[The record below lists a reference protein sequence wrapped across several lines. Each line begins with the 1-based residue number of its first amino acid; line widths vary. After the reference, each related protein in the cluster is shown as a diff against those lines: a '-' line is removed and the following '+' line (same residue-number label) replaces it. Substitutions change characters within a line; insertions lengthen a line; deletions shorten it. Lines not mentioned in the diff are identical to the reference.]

1 MRLSR
6 LILSGFKSFADTTE
20 FRFDSQIIGVVG
32 PNGCGKSNVVDA
44 IKWVLGE
51 RSAKSLRGGAMMD
64 VIFAGSASRKPC
76 GMASVTLVFDNPVL
90 SAEEQARRLAGAPAV
105 LDAEVDAPAEHLDE
119 EGAEGSSAVDRRAVR
134 HRGLPVDTDEVEV
147 TRRLHADGRSEYLV
161 NGRKVRL
168 RDIKELF
175 MDTGIGNDAYSII
188 EQGKVDAMLRA
199 APMERRNIL
208 EEAAGV
214 AKFRARKVEAQR
226 KLENAEKNLVLVR
239 EQLATTERRLKVV
252 KGQAERAR
260 RFRELDARRRV
271 LRQSVAFETYHEQR
285 ESLSGLTS
293 QLASLEAQRQELA
306 AAVVV
311 LEDRR
316 NLAESAAQSAGDVQR
331 TLEQR
336 RIEATGHERQAT
348 QRAELATRGLAEVEE
363 QSSSDVARIAEL
375 DGRIGELTAQ
385 VEDAAE
391 RVAAAAEAANEAER
405 AVMTASDA
413 RARTAEAAQQARTA
427 AERLRE
433 QSRGADREGARAAAA
448 VTSVDDREAQLEA
461 ELQRI
466 ERRRDPFRFE
476 VDAQRV
482 QRNHQTVQLMV
493 ARDEAVRL
501 EREVHSH
508 IAEAASLG
516 DRHASLARRLSQL
529 RDERT
534 SLESRA
540 RLLEEMQRAREG
552 VDEAVRAV
560 VGDRAAYPGISGILG
575 DWIEAELAD
584 AAAVEAALGRDL
596 ELIVVER
603 GQRTLDVARA
613 CADVRGRVTLAA
625 VDHAALPSA
634 DRPVAEGC
642 VPLASR
648 VRAREGAEGLVG
660 RLLADTWLVDGIAD
674 AERLLATSHAGARMV
689 TRRGEVLDSAG
700 RVTVGTPTGSGS
712 GEGLVARRAEL
723 ASLVARLGTLAV
735 EVELVEGEASAL
747 LARTDEAR
755 RMQREVDDRLAAV
768 RRAMV
773 DAEYRRDRCDQM
785 IQRIEHEQSAL
796 AVEIDELLRRLRTIA
811 TEREEAHEALSRAR
825 AVAEALQGRI
835 AVAEADAAKA
845 ATKAEAAAEALANAR
860 IASSERSAAVDLLRR
875 ERRSAELSRDELQR
889 QRAQSAEQADR
900 RTQQA
905 ERYRATIA
913 EAEAALAAARTELDA
928 VGGELEAAGTAVEST
943 RLAVAQAAEALRIAR
958 DQAHILER
966 NWNSVELG
974 RREVEIKRE
983 ALEESTLAEL
993 ELDLGAAY
1001 PDHVA
1006 ARAAEGFVPCDRTAA
1021 ERELA
1026 ELKDGIRALGNVN
1039 LDAIEEEG
1047 QLEQRNEDLVRQVGD
1062 IDSATKQLGELIV
1075 QLDAVSRVRFE
1086 QVFNTVRENFA
1097 GNGGMFRRL
1106 FGGGSAD
1113 LYLLP
1118 DEETGE
1124 VDILESGVEIRAK
1137 PPGKEPRVISQLSGG
1152 EKTMTAVALLMSIFQ
1167 SKPSPFCVLDEVDAA
1182 LDEANVERFCGVL
1195 REFLDRSHFIVI
1207 THHKRTM
1214 QACDQLY
1221 GITMP
1226 QRGVSKRV
1234 SVRFEQVGKDGAIAK
1249 EAVDAA
1255 ERAEHAVRP
1264 SDALA
1269 AAWKDN

>member
-1 MRLSR
+1 
-6 LILSGFKSFADTTE
+6 
-20 FRFDSQIIGVVG
+20 VVG

-64 VIFAGSASRKPC
+64 VIFAGSATRKPC

-105 LDAEVDAPAEHLDE
+105 LEAEVDAAAEHVDE
-119 EGAEGSSAVDRRAVR
+119 EGAEGSAAVDRHGVR

-199 APMERRNIL
+199 APMERRSIL

-214 AKFRARKVEAQR
+214 AKFRSRKAEAQR

-260 RFRELDARRRV
+260 RFRELDARRRG
-271 LRQSVAFETYHEQR
+271 LRQAVAFESYHEHR

-293 QLASLEAQRQELA
+293 QLASLESQRQELA

-316 NLAESAAQSAGDVQR
+316 NAAESAAQSAGDRQR
-331 TLEQR
+331 GLEQR
-336 RIEATGHERQAT
+336 RIEATGLERQAA
-348 QRAELATRGLAEVEE
+348 QRAELAARGLAEVEE
-363 QSSSDVARIAEL
+363 QSKSDVARLAEL
-375 DGRIGELTAQ
+375 DTRIGELTAQ

-413 RARTAEAAQQARTA
+413 RARTAEAAQQARA
-427 AERLRE
+427 AADRLRD
-433 QSRGADREGARAAAA
+433 QSRGADRESARAAAA
-448 VTSVDDREAQLEA
+448 VTAVDDREAQLDA
-461 ELQRI
+461 EMQRV

-476 VDAQRV
+476 LDAQRA
-482 QRNHQTVQLMV
+482 QRNHHVVQLMV
-493 ARDEAVRL
+493 ARDEAARL
-501 EREVHSH
+501 ERQVHAH
-508 IAEAASLG
+508 IAEAATLG
-516 DRHASLARRLSQL
+516 DRHASLARRLSSL

-552 VDEAVRAV
+552 VDEAVRTV
-560 VGDRAAYPGISGILG
+560 VGDRAAYPGVSGILG
-575 DWIEAELAD
+575 DWIEADLED
-584 AAAVEAALGRDL
+584 APAVEAALGRDL

-603 GQRTLDVARA
+603 GHRTLDVARA
-613 CADVRGRVTLAA
+613 CAGVRGRVTLAA
-625 VDHAALPSA
+625 AAHPPLPCPDRAEAAGCAALA
-634 DRPVAEGC
+634 T
-642 VPLASR
+642 R
-648 VRAREGAEGLVG
+648 VRARDGAGELVG
-660 RLLADTWLVDGIAD
+660 RLLADTWLVDDLAR
-674 AERLLATSHAGARMV
+674 AEELIATSHAGARMV

-700 RVTVGTPTGSGS
+700 RATVGTPTGSGS
-712 GEGLVARRAEL
+712 GEGLIARRAEL
-723 ASLVARLGTLAV
+723 TALGSRLASLAV

-747 LARTDEAR
+747 LARGDEAR

-768 RRAMV
+768 RRSMV
-773 DAEYRRDRCDQM
+773 DSEYRRDRCDQM
-785 IQRIEHEQSAL
+785 IQRVEHDQAAL
-796 AVEIDELLRRLRTIA
+796 GTEIDELLRRIRTIA
-811 TEREEAHEALSRAR
+811 GEREAAHDALSRAR

-835 AVAEADAAKA
+835 AVADADAAKA
-845 ATKAEAAAEALANAR
+845 TLKAEAAAEALANAR
-860 IASSERSAAVDLLRR
+860 IASSERTAAVDLVRR

-905 ERYRATIA
+905 DRYRATIA
-913 EAEAALAAARTELDA
+913 EAEAAAGAATAELGA
-928 VGGELEAAGTAVEST
+928 VGGELEAAGAAVEST
-943 RLAVAQAAEALRIAR
+943 RLAVAQSAEALRIAR

-983 ALEESTLAEL
+983 ALEEATLAEL

-1001 PDHVA
+1001 AGHVA
-1006 ARAAEGFVPCDRTAA
+1006 ERAAEGFVACDRAAA
-1021 ERELA
+1021 ERELSA
-1026 ELKDGIRALGNVN
+1026 LKDEIRALGNVN
-1039 LDAIEEEG
+1039 LDAIDEEG
-1047 QLEQRNEDLVRQVGD
+1047 QLEQRNEDLVRQVAD
-1062 IDSATKQLGELIV
+1062 IDAATRQLGELIV

-1086 QVFNTVRENFA
+1086 QVFTTVRENFA

-1214 QACDQLY
+1214 QSCDQLY

-1255 ERAEHAVRP
+1255 ERAERSARP

-1269 AAWKDN
+1269 AAWKEN

>member
-1 MRLSR
+1 
-6 LILSGFKSFADTTE
+6 
-20 FRFDSQIIGVVG
+20 
-32 PNGCGKSNVVDA
+32 
-44 IKWVLGE
+44 
-51 RSAKSLRGGAMMD
+51 
-64 VIFAGSASRKPC
+64 
-76 GMASVTLVFDNPVL
+76 
-90 SAEEQARRLAGAPAV
+90 
-105 LDAEVDAPAEHLDE
+105 
-119 EGAEGSSAVDRRAVR
+119 
-134 HRGLPVDTDEVEV
+134 
-147 TRRLHADGRSEYLV
+147 
-161 NGRKVRL
+161 
-168 RDIKELF
+168 
-175 MDTGIGNDAYSII
+175 
-188 EQGKVDAMLRA
+188 
-199 APMERRNIL
+199 
-208 EEAAGV
+208 
-214 AKFRARKVEAQR
+214 
-226 KLENAEKNLVLVR
+226 
-239 EQLATTERRLKVV
+239 
-252 KGQAERAR
+252 
-260 RFRELDARRRV
+260 
-271 LRQSVAFETYHEQR
+271 
-285 ESLSGLTS
+285 
-293 QLASLEAQRQELA
+293 
-306 AAVVV
+306 
-311 LEDRR
+311 
-316 NLAESAAQSAGDVQR
+316 
-331 TLEQR
+331 
-336 RIEATGHERQAT
+336 
-348 QRAELATRGLAEVEE
+348 
-363 QSSSDVARIAEL
+363 
-375 DGRIGELTAQ
+375 
-385 VEDAAE
+385 
-391 RVAAAAEAANEAER
+391 
-405 AVMTASDA
+405 
-413 RARTAEAAQQARTA
+413 
-427 AERLRE
+427 
-433 QSRGADREGARAAAA
+433 
-448 VTSVDDREAQLEA
+448 
-461 ELQRI
+461 
-466 ERRRDPFRFE
+466 
-476 VDAQRV
+476 
-482 QRNHQTVQLMV
+482 
-493 ARDEAVRL
+493 
-501 EREVHSH
+501 
-508 IAEAASLG
+508 
-516 DRHASLARRLSQL
+516 
-529 RDERT
+529 
-534 SLESRA
+534 
-540 RLLEEMQRAREG
+540 
-552 VDEAVRAV
+552 
-560 VGDRAAYPGISGILG
+560 
-575 DWIEAELAD
+575 
-584 AAAVEAALGRDL
+584 
-596 ELIVVER
+596 
-603 GQRTLDVARA
+603 
-613 CADVRGRVTLAA
+613 
-625 VDHAALPSA
+625 
-634 DRPVAEGC
+634 
-642 VPLASR
+642 
-648 VRAREGAEGLVG
+648 
-660 RLLADTWLVDGIAD
+660 
-674 AERLLATSHAGARMV
+674 
-689 TRRGEVLDSAG
+689 
-700 RVTVGTPTGSGS
+700 
-712 GEGLVARRAEL
+712 
-723 ASLVARLGTLAV
+723 
-735 EVELVEGEASAL
+735 
-747 LARTDEAR
+747 
-755 RMQREVDDRLAAV
+755 
-768 RRAMV
+768 MV

-796 AVEIDELLRRLRTIA
+796 AVEIDELLRRMRTIA

-900 RTQQA
+900 RTQQS

-913 EAEAALAAARTELDA
+913 EAEAALAAARSELDA

-983 ALEESTLAEL
+983 ALEESTMAEL

-1001 PDHVA
+1001 SDHVT

-1026 ELKDGIRALGNVN
+1026 ELKDGIRTLGNVN

-1195 REFLDRSHFIVI
+1195 REVLDRSHFIVI

-1255 ERAEHAVRP
+1255 ERAEQAVRP